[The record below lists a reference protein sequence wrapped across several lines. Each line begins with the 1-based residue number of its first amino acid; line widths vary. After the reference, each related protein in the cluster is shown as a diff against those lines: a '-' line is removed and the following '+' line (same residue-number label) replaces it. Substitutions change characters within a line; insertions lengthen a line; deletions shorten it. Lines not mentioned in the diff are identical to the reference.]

1 MNRKRISV
9 LFTTLTVLVI
19 LMAMMAGCGLDLNFR
34 KKVEKRGWSYME
46 QSRLY
51 GEKTEDPSKLDPA
64 LMSALMALEGF
75 GDIDGTNEDEEGAT
89 YGKYVDKSTYK
100 AIKKMRLMAIMEKTS
115 NDTSYQ
121 VLRFEFDDAI
131 SALKYYNVAKKSLK
145 ETTALKQYLIEQE
158 LKSIN
163 ESIAKAKTPEKR
175 KQLREDY
182 FKVSREHQDLKTKS
196 KQMGAKLSGKV
207 VTIGSNESIEELMRD
222 SK

>member
-1 MNRKRISV
+1 MNRRRISI
-9 LFTTLTVLVI
+9 LFTTFIVLVI
-19 LMAMMAGCGLDLNFR
+19 SMAMMAGCGLDLKFR

-51 GEKTEDPSKLDPA
+51 GEKTEDPSTLDEA
-64 LMSALMALEGF
+64 LMSALRAL
-75 GDIDGTNEDEEGAT
+75 DGNMDEPNEYEEGVT

-100 AIKKMRLMAIMEKTS
+100 AIKKMRLMAILEKTS

-131 SALKYYNVAKKSLK
+131 AALKYYNVAKKSLK
-145 ETTALKQYLIEQE
+145 EKTALKQYLIEQE

-163 ESIAKAKTPEKR
+163 ESIAKAKTPEKE
-175 KQLREDY
+175 KQLREEY
-182 FKVSREHQDLKTKS
+182 FKVSREHEDLKTKS